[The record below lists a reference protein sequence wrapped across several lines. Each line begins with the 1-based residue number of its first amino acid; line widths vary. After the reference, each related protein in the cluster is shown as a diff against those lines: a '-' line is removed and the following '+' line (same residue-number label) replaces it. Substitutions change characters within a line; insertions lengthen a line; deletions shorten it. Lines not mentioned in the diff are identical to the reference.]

1 MDVDIEKCIVQLI
14 DHSTL
19 NWQDFEGRSPLHLAT
34 ANGNLRYGLLS
45 STVVLYG
52 PKKVQFEEK
61 LGLTKDKI
69 NVIYNQ
75 LFLN

>member
-52 PKKVQFEEK
+52 AKKSTI
-61 LGLTKDKI
+61 LGKTWPHKR
-69 NVIYNQ
+69 
-75 LFLN
+75 

>member
-52 PKKVQFEEK
+52 AKKRTI
-61 LGLTKDKI
+61 LGKTWPHKS
-69 NVIYNQ
+69 YNQ
-75 LFLN
+75 CYV